1 MPPVLLL
8 ISDTVT
14 TTESVSLAFNPGFP
28 VIFESVPITESVSI
42 ARSILEI
49 NVADTVSI
57 LEVVTPFSIDLQ
69 DTQGGGG
76 GGGAGVAG
84 SDTEVW
90 RPTWLIDMSQMTVI
104 PGGYAASSLRFS
116 TQDIDA
122 LSPPYNGRLVRDPTI
137 DRRLMNVFWGI
148 TEIADVTFSL
158 ANADGLLTAL
168 FTGGDI
174 REQPITITRYDLAS
188 GIIAEEYHARISSI
202 GLVDGTIVLTASSPA
217 LTLFEQ
223 LVPSKLIDKT
233 TYPKAVSVD
242 VPIPVV
248 FGNVSQAPLP
258 YICDDTLIN
267 QYVYVVG
274 YGVIDVA
281 AVYRDGPNDT
291 LVTITT
297 AEYSV
302 STTLYPGMT
311 VIVFPIRQVNFF
323 GGFHQIFADVLAP
336 SRSFVNAIQQVIT
349 DTTWGL
355 GQQIDAGT
363 FATAEQDLL
372 DFSGMFCD
380 GVIGAQA
387 QAQDLLRLLMI
398 VRGMRLGFNSSNQWT
413 LVVDKVPPSISMRM
427 RDGTGDGERN
437 IQQAGQRQLVHTTDA
452 ISLYKVKY
460 RLNFPKG
467 GTSAAFDFTQSRVV
481 NGFGKETV
489 LEQPFIRDH
498 ETADRVTDYLA
509 KREKFSQ
516 DSCDFEITQE
526 ARQLREGD
534 LVQVTYVPN
543 GYVET
548 LVEVREIE
556 KKTDGNHVVVAG
568 WDASIFV
575 YQPGTLPT
583 DFPPNIAGTIYI
595 PRPGGLELG
604 PPEQFLDQ
612 ELTSGNVLLMWHA
625 TSELYHNAPNN
636 EDNLPALRVIGYYI
650 TVLVNSQNDNTGVW
664 EDVRRDFSALPSYLY
679 TLGMNKVDNPPQ
691 GVRQVTFK
699 IEATTLDGILGDP
712 NYITVYNLPIDLG
725 PLAVGPVFDQSLTPI
740 EVVIISFAYPPGFV
754 VDDVP
759 VTEFVDVVVGARRI
773 NVFDRIVPFDFV
785 TVEPNGRYV
794 RATDYIDAYDWIERI
809 ESTGR
814 AIKVVD
820 DSNPLDTVTVTRS

>member
-8 ISDTVT
+8 TSDTVT

-28 VIFESVPITESVSI
+28 VIFEPISITESVSI

-49 NVADTVSI
+49 NVVDTVPI

-76 GGGAGVAG
+76 GGGVGVG
-84 SDTEVW
+84 SEAELW

-158 ANADGLLTAL
+158 SNADGLLTAL

-202 GLVDGTIVLTASSPA
+202 GLVDGTIVITASSPA

-242 VPIPVV
+242 VPIPVI

-274 YGVIDVA
+274 YGVIDVS
-281 AVYRDGPNDT
+281 AVYRDGPNET

-311 VIVFPIRQVNFF
+311 VVVFPIRQINFF
-323 GGFHQIFADVLAP
+323 GGFHLIFADVLAP

-380 GVIGAQA
+380 GVVGAQA

-398 VRGMRLGFNSSNQWT
+398 VRGMRLGFNNANQWT
-413 LVVDKVPPSISMRM
+413 LVVDKVPPSIKMRM

-452 ISLYKVKY
+452 ISLYKIKY

-467 GTSAAFDFTQSRVV
+467 GTSAAFDFTQSRIV

-489 LEQPFIRDH
+489 LEHPFIRDH
-498 ETADRVTDYLA
+498 ETADRVCDYLA

-526 ARQLREGD
+526 ARQIREGD
-534 LVQVTYVPN
+534 LVEVTYVPN
-543 GYVET
+543 GYSGT

-556 KKTDGNHVVVAG
+556 KKTEGNHVVVSG

-583 DFPPNIAGTIYI
+583 DFPPNVAGTIFI

-612 ELTSGNVLLMWHA
+612 VLRSADVRLIWYRV
-625 TSELYHNAPNN
+625 SELYINAPNN
-636 EDNLPALRVIGYYI
+636 EDNLPGLRVIGYYV
-650 TVLVNSQNDNTGVW
+650 TVLANSLPDNTGTW
-664 EDVRRDFSALPSYLY
+664 TEVRRDFTPIPSYLY
-679 TLGMNKVDNPPQ
+679 TLLMNKADNPPQ
-691 GVRQVTFK
+691 GIRTITFK
-699 IEATTLDGILGDP
+699 VQATTIEGLLGEP
-712 NYITVYNLPIDLG
+712 NYITVTNLPIDLG
-725 PLAVGPVFDQSLTPI
+725 PLGVGPAIDASLTPSEFVAI
-740 EVVIISFAYPPGFV
+740 AFAAEFGLMI
-754 VDDVP
+754 DNIP

-773 NVFDRIVPFDFV
+773 NVFDRTIVFDFV
-785 TVEPNGRYV
+785 TVEPNARYV
-794 RATDYIDAYDWIERI
+794 MATDYIDIYDHIERI

-820 DSNPLDTVTVTRS
+820 NPNPTDAVTVARS

>member
-8 ISDTVT
+8 TSDIVT
-14 TTESVSLAFNPGFP
+14 ETESVSLAFNPGFP
-28 VIFESVPITESVSI
+28 VIFESVPITEGVSI

-49 NVADTVSI
+49 NVADAIPI
-57 LEVVTPFSIDLQ
+57 LEVITPFTIQLQ

-76 GGGAGVAG
+76 AGGAGTPG
-84 SDTEVW
+84 SDAELW

-104 PGGYAASSLRFS
+104 PGGYAADSLRFS

-168 FTGGDI
+168 YTGGDI

-188 GIIAEEYHARISSI
+188 GVIAEEYHARISRI
-202 GLVDGTIVLTASSPA
+202 GLVDGTVVITASSPA

-233 TYPKAVSVD
+233 VYPKAISVD

-248 FGNVSQAPLP
+248 FGTVEQAPLP

-267 QYVYVVG
+267 QYVYAVG
-274 YGVIDVA
+274 YGEIGVS

-297 AEYSV
+297 GEYNV
-302 STTLYPGMT
+302 STTLYPGIT
-311 VIVFPIRQVNFF
+311 VVVFPIRQVNFF
-323 GGFHQIFADVLAP
+323 GGFHRIFADVAAP
-336 SRSFVNAIQQVIT
+336 SRSFVDAIEQVIT
-349 DTTWGL
+349 DATWGL

-372 DFSGMFCD
+372 DFGGMFCD
-380 GVIGAQA
+380 GVVGSQA

-398 VRGMRLGFNSSNQWT
+398 VRGMRLGFNNANQWT
-413 LVVDKVPPSISMRM
+413 LVVDKIPPSIKMRI

-460 RLNFPKG
+460 RLNFFKG
-467 GTSAAFDFTQSRVV
+467 GTSAAFDFTQSRTV

-498 ETADRVTDYLA
+498 ETADRVVDYLA

-516 DSCDFEITQE
+516 DSCDFEVTQE

-543 GYVET
+543 GYSET

-556 KKTDGNHVVVAG
+556 KKTEGNHVVVSG

-575 YQPGTLPT
+575 YQPGDLPT
-583 DFPPNIAGTIYI
+583 DFPDGTIVVYI
-595 PRPGGLELG
+595 PRPGGLEIPGQGLN
-604 PPEQFLDQ
+604 Q
-612 ELTSGNVLLMWHA
+612 EFEGCDISLAWHA
-625 TSELYHNAPNN
+625 VSELNLAGGSLVGTN
-636 EDNLPALRVIGYYI
+636 EDNLPGQEIRGYWVTVIVNGA
-650 TVLVNSQNDNTGVW
+650 TVREELVTT
-664 EDVRRDFSALPSYLY
+664 PSYLY
-679 TLGMNKVDNPPQ
+679 SFAMNKADNPPS
-691 GVRQVTFK
+691 GSRVVTFM
-699 IEATTLDGILGDP
+699 IQALSFGGTYGEP
-712 NYITVYNLPIDLG
+712 NYITVFNGEVVLSSMGIG
-725 PLAVGPVFDQSLTPI
+725 PLSDTIIPTDSVEVFIAFAPGQVWDQITP
-740 EVVIISFAYPPGFV
+740 
-754 VDDVP
+754 
-759 VTEFVDVVVGARRI
+759 TEFVDVVIEGRQI
-773 NVFDRIVPFDFV
+773 NVVDYPNAFVVVESVTVSGPSHAINAFDF
-785 TVEPNGRYV
+785 
-794 RATDYIDAYDWIERI
+794 IDAYDWVKEIRN
-809 ESTGR
+809 S
-814 AIKVVD
+814 KVVGAFTFD
-820 DSNPLDTVTVTRS
+820 NAAGTDAATVAMS